1 MQLLWLPADCHSYIK
16 MLICLQTT
24 LSVAVKLCAE
34 RTFCD
39 ENICLQKW
47 KLRPFKCLSC
57 SSKGQLL
64 IWKQSK
70 HFRFASLLATAY
82 WVVGRQV
89 SIFYANYRWLQQFAS
104 KQSHKEVFS
113 ILFATNFTNKQPATT
128 HHLVGECIFFPSDQK
143 LPGDFSPV
151 FKQAKISLSKRPK
164 LILFPIKGIH
174 LAQQLPQTSSLKREP
189 NVKVCWLPLHIFWLQ
204 NEIWVFRT
212 LYWNEL
218 LSPLIDKI
226 KLLSQLSLF
235 PNQSPICYNVCFPN
249 TTHLKHSA

>member
-1 MQLLWLPADCHSYIK
+1 MLLHLITARELLGKIICNDVYSGALKTSMQLLWLPADCHSYIK

-151 FKQAKISLSKRPK
+151 FKKS
-164 LILFPIKGIH
+164 
-174 LAQQLPQTSSLKREP
+174 
-189 NVKVCWLPLHIFWLQ
+189 
-204 NEIWVFRT
+204 
-212 LYWNEL
+212 
-218 LSPLIDKI
+218 
-226 KLLSQLSLF
+226 
-235 PNQSPICYNVCFPN
+235 
-249 TTHLKHSA
+249 